1 MINQQNPP
9 TKAQKLRHNTI
20 MKYTFEFETIIEC
33 TPEALFAFH
42 ADTKNLPLITPPDT
56 KVEIVKLEETLKQG
70 NEAILKIKKGFLSF
84 VWKLVFEK
92 VEYPY
97 LIVDV
102 ATQSPFKSF
111 RHEHY
116 FLLIDDT
123 HTLLK
128 DRVRFSLS
136 FGFLNRPIAW
146 FIKRDMKK
154 MFAYRHA
161 QTLQHLMA

>member
-1 MINQQNPP
+1 
-9 TKAQKLRHNTI
+9 

-33 TPEALFAFH
+33 TPERLFSFH
-42 ADTKNLPLITPPDT
+42 ADTKNLPLITPPGT
-56 KVEIVKLEETLKQG
+56 KVEIVKLEENLKQG

-92 VEYPY
+92 VEYPH

-102 ATQSPFKSF
+102 ATQSPFKTF

-116 FLLIDDT
+116 FLLLDET

-128 DRVRFSLS
+128 DRVTFSLS
-136 FGFLNRPIAW
+136 FGFFNRPIAW

-154 MFAYRHA
+154 MFEFRHLKTQEA
-161 QTLQHLMA
+161 IASKAP